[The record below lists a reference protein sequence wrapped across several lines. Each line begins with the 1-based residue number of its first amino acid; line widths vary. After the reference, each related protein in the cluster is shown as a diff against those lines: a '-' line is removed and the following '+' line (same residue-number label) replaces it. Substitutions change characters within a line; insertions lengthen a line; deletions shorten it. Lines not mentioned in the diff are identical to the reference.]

1 MTVSPSLYCEPLVT
15 LRLEN
20 LHKTYGEIRA
30 VDGVSLALR
39 PGETLALLGPSGCG
53 KSTLLRLVAGLE
65 PPTEGR
71 IFLGDRDITALP
83 PQRRGFGMVFQDYAL
98 FPHLNVEKNI
108 AFGLVEAKWKGE
120 ARRARVGELLGLV
133 GLEGFEKRRVFELSG
148 GQQQRVALARSLA
161 PRPALLLLDEP
172 LSNLDAAL
180 RDELKRE
187 LGRILGALEV
197 SALFVTHDQSEAF
210 TVADRVAVM
219 RAGRLEQVATPA
231 DLFAA
236 PASVWVARFLGHTN
250 VFDREQVQGLGLR
263 HLPPDAPHILLRSD
277 LISLSSTA
285 AEGSASQDE
294 RRTKRGDEKQRDV
307 SATLVRFER
316 AGAAHTLLLELH
328 PTGLPLHW
336 TGFTRELPAGLEPGD
351 TVRVHIPP
359 GAVLGLETGLEP
371 VLNPDLEPV

>member
-1 MTVSPSLYCEPLVT
+1 MT
-15 LRLEN
+15 LRLEH

-30 VDGVSLALR
+30 VDGVTLALR

-65 PPTEGR
+65 PPTRGR
-71 IFLGDRDITALP
+71 IFLGDQDITALP

-108 AFGLVEAKWKGE
+108 AFGLVEAQWKGE
-120 ARRARVGELLGLV
+120 ARRARVGELLKLV
-133 GLEGFEKRRVFELSG
+133 GLEGYEKRRVFELSG

-180 RDELKRE
+180 RIELKRE
-187 LGRILGALEV
+187 LGRILDALEV

-219 RAGRLEQVATPA
+219 RLGRLEQVDTPA
-231 DLFAA
+231 DLFAL
-236 PASVWVARFLGHTN
+236 PTSTWVARFLGHIN
-250 VFDREQVQGLGLR
+250 VFNKEQVQGLGLR
-263 HLPPDAPHILLRSD
+263 DPLPDAPHILLRSD
-277 LISLSSTA
+277 LISLSPIPA
-285 AEGSASQDE
+285 QGSKRQGE
-294 RRTKRGDEKQRDV
+294 RQGDV

-336 TGFTRELPAGLEPGD
+336 TGFSRELPAGLGPGD
-351 TVRVHIPP
+351 TVNVHIPP
-359 GAVLGLETGLEP
+359 HAVLGLDAGP
-371 VLNPDLEPV
+371 DPDLDPV